1 MAEKRDIYFECG
13 AERWAWLPECAARR
27 VCENMKRITAV
38 RLRAGKPVQLVYK
51 DGDELLHV
59 TDKQTFMGIVSRM
72 LGHSLYA
79 RQKELSM
86 GYFTLDDGS
95 RVGISGSFAAD
106 GPRMLE
112 DISGINIRVARE
124 VIGCADGIIDELEKC
139 RGAVII
145 SPPGL
150 GKTTV
155 LRDIARQFSERGMC
169 VCVIDERDELA
180 ACRNGIPAFDLG
192 PRTDV
197 ITGIPKNRAIIQ
209 AVRSCAPDVVIA
221 DEIGEKEDAAA
232 IWDALRCGVRVFA
245 SAHGDSLDKGRMRPV
260 LADIIENVGVGML
273 LGPEI
278 GRVKEIRRYGGGNED
293 V

>member
-1 MAEKRDIYFECG
+1 LDIYFECG
-13 AERWAWLPECAARR
+13 PEKWAWLPEEAARR
-27 VCENMKRITAV
+27 VYENGEMITAI
-38 RLRAGKPVQLVYK
+38 RLRVGKPLQLVYK
-51 DGDELLHV
+51 EGDELLAV
-59 TDKQTFMGIVSRM
+59 TDKQTFMRTVSKM

-79 RQKELSM
+79 RQKELAK
-86 GYFTLDDGS
+86 GYFTLADGS
-95 RVGISGSFAAD
+95 RAGISGNFAAD

-112 DISGINIRVARE
+112 DISGINIRIARE
-124 VIGCADGIIDELEKC
+124 VIGCADCIMDVLAKC

-145 SPPGL
+145 SPPGM

-155 LRDIARQFSERGMC
+155 LRDAARQLSERGMC

-180 ACRNGIPAFDLG
+180 ACRNGIASFDLG

-197 ITGIPKNRAIIQ
+197 ITGLPKHLAIMQ
-209 AVRSCAPDVVIA
+209 AVRSCAPDVIIA

-232 IWDALRCGVRVFA
+232 IYDALRCGVNVIA
-245 SAHGDSLDKGRMRPV
+245 SAHGDSLDKYRMRPV
-260 LADIIENVGVGML
+260 LADIIEAVGTSIL

-278 GRVKEIRRYGGGNED
+278 GMVKEIRRYGGGKDN